1 MAEDESG
8 ARLCLICRSKSDS
21 AHFGVDSCR
30 ACAAFFRRTV
40 GLNKTYICRQS
51 NERCDVSKDA
61 KFACRRCRYKRCLEI
76 GMHPKNVH
84 SKFDTRPKET
94 KEESGN
100 SDDDVKPAK
109 KEKKNSDNEM
119 VTVKMEML
127 SDPGP
132 SRRPQ
137 PIISALLHAAPA
149 TTPLLK
155 QLSEQYRILLAVRR
169 SCENMLRT
177 QANGGSNSRLN
188 TELANMDRVFP
199 ATIGHLGRSVKGTL
213 QAYIDFAVA
222 CFPEMQT
229 FDEQEK
235 WILLKTFKT
244 CMFIF
249 EGVYRVKKFMPGNHK
264 VVMITSM
271 TYLDVDNLD
280 HYVSD
285 AGEIHDKEHIKKLCR
300 ELTVQSMLL
309 WLGPVLDKAE
319 ITEVEAIAVIGLL
332 FWPNYLVKATKRVI
346 DVSYTYQQRIFDEL
360 QTYYREVLCLDDYS
374 SRVAHITSILLCV
387 QGIMQRLKEDMEIYR
402 LLNMFD
408 SNDLVY
414 NVVNA

>member
-40 GLNKTYICRQS
+40 SLNKTYICRQS

-84 SKFDTRPKET
+84 SKFHTRAKD
-94 KEESGN
+94 ESVS
-100 SDDDVKPAK
+100 SDDEKPSK
-109 KEKKNSDNEM
+109 KFTRKNSDSE
-119 VTVKMEML
+119 TVV

-132 SRRPQ
+132 SRHPL
-137 PIISALLHAAPA
+137 ISPLLHAAPA

-155 QLSEQYRILLAVRR
+155 QLSDQYRILLAVRR
-169 SCENMLRT
+169 SCEILLRT
-177 QANGGSNSRLN
+177 QSQSAESRISNDLIN
-188 TELANMDRVFP
+188 HDRVFP
-199 ATIGHLGRSVKGTL
+199 ATIGHLGRSVRGTL
-213 QAYIDFAVA
+213 QAYIDFAVS
-222 CFPEMQT
+222 CFPEMET
-229 FDEQEK
+229 FDEHER

-249 EGVYRVKKFMPGNHK
+249 EGVYRVKKFMPGNNK

-285 AGEIHDKEHIKKLCR
+285 AGDIHDKEHIKKLCR

-319 ITEVEAIAVIGLL
+319 ITEVEAIAIIGLL

-346 DVSYTYQQRIFDEL
+346 DVSYQYQQRIFVEL
-360 QTYYREVLCLDDYS
+360 QTYYRDVLCLDDYS

-402 LLNMFD
+402 LLNVFD

-414 NVVNA
+414 NVVQA

>member
-1 MAEDESG
+1 LQRKRLHSMAEDESG
-8 ARLCLICRSKSDS
+8 SRLCLICGSKSDS

-40 GLNKTYICRQS
+40 SLNKTYICRQS

-84 SKFDTRPKET
+84 SKFDTRL
-94 KEESGN
+94 KEEPGS
-100 SDDDVKPAK
+100 SDDERPAK
-109 KEKKNSDNEM
+109 RTVRNSDNEM
-119 VTVKMEML
+119 YSE
-127 SDPGP
+127 PGP
-132 SRRPQ
+132 SRRSEA
-137 PIISALLHAAPA
+137 ISALLYAAPA
-149 TTPLLK
+149 STPLLR
-155 QLSEQYRILLAVRR
+155 QLTEQYKILLVVRR
-169 SCENMLRT
+169 SCENMLRMESL
-177 QANGGSNSRLN
+177 GSSRISSDMIN
-188 TELANMDRVFP
+188 PDCVFP
-199 ATIGHLGRSVKGTL
+199 ATIGHLGKSVRATL
-213 QAYIDFAVA
+213 QAYIDFAIS
-222 CFPEMQT
+222 CFPEMHS
-229 FDEQEK
+229 FDEQEQ

-249 EGVYRVKKFMPGNHK
+249 EGVYRVKKFMPGNNK

-285 AGEIHDKEHIKKLCR
+285 AGEIHDKEHMKKLCK
-300 ELTVQSMLL
+300 ELTVQSMLH

-319 ITEVEAIAVIGLL
+319 ITEVEAIAIIGLL

-346 DVSYTYQQRIFDEL
+346 DVSYTYQQRIFGEL
-360 QTYYREVLCLDDYS
+360 QTYYREVLCLSDYS

-402 LLNMFD
+402 LLNVFD
-408 SNDLVY
+408 KNDLVY
-414 NVVNA
+414 NVVQT

>member
-1 MAEDESG
+1 MAEDENGS
-8 ARLCLICRSKSDS
+8 RLCLICRSKSDS

-40 GLNKTYICRQS
+40 SLNKTYICRQS

-84 SKFDTRPKET
+84 SKFDTRPV
-94 KEESGN
+94 KEENPS

-109 KEKKNSDNEM
+109 KYSRHSDSE
-119 VTVKMEML
+119 VH
-127 SDPGP
+127 DPGP

-137 PIISALLHAAPA
+137 PLISALLHSAPA

-169 SCENMLRT
+169 SCEHMLRT
-177 QANGGSNSRLN
+177 QAQMEGGMR
-188 TELANMDRVFP
+188 TELVNPDRVFP
-199 ATIGHLGRSVKGTL
+199 ATIGHLGRSVRGTL
-213 QAYIDFAVA
+213 QAYIDFAVS
-222 CFPEMQT
+222 CFPEMNT

-249 EGVYRVKKFMPGNHK
+249 EGVYRVKKFMPGNNK

-285 AGEIHDKEHIKKLCR
+285 CGEIHDKEHMKKLCR

-319 ITEVEAIAVIGLL
+319 ITEVEAIAIIGLL

-346 DVSYTYQQRIFDEL
+346 DVSYTYQQRIFVEL
-360 QTYYREVLCLDDYS
+360 QTYYRDVLCLDDYS

-402 LLNMFD
+402 LLNVFD

-414 NVVNA
+414 NVVQA